1 MKKVFR
7 PNAAAVVFRQDKKVL
22 MCRRIFPK
30 TDGWQFPQ
38 GGIEAGETAQ
48 EAALREL
55 KEETSVHSVTA
66 VKTLDYPLRY
76 EFPEEVKAK
85 FRTRG
90 IFNDGQEQY
99 WSLFYFTG
107 QEDEINLKTEEPEF
121 DEFGWFDLE
130 EEKFTG
136 KWQPHLFRL
145 SKTILPKSKT
155 SLRTVF
161 QYKKVPE
168 EALSRAVFPRH

>member
-7 PNAAAVVFRQDKKVL
+7 PNAAAVVFRKDKKVL

-30 TDGWQFPQ
+30 IDGWQFPQ

-130 EEKFTG
+130 EAPDLVWEIKREVYRQMAAAFVPLIKNYPAEKQNVASDGF
-136 KWQPHLFRL
+136 
-145 SKTILPKSKT
+145 SI
-155 SLRTVF
+155 
-161 QYKKVPE
+161 
-168 EALSRAVFPRH
+168 

>member
-107 QEDEINLKTEEPEF
+107 QEDEINL
-121 DEFGWFDLE
+121 
-130 EEKFTG
+130 
-136 KWQPHLFRL
+136 
-145 SKTILPKSKT
+145 
-155 SLRTVF
+155 
-161 QYKKVPE
+161 E
-168 EALSRAVFPRH
+168 EAPDLVWEIKREVYRQMAAAFIPLIKNYPAEKQNVASDGFSI

>member
-76 EFPEEVKAK
+76 EFPKEVKAK

-99 WSLFYFTG
+99 WY
-107 QEDEINLKTEEPEF
+107 EF
-121 DEFGWFDLE
+121 KRRKHRRNREFL
-130 EEKFTG
+130 
-136 KWQPHLFRL
+136 
-145 SKTILPKSKT
+145 
-155 SLRTVF
+155 
-161 QYKKVPE
+161 
-168 EALSRAVFPRH
+168 